1 MNFAHHVQTLQLIN
15 STHLQGCKTDL
26 CLLAA
31 EQHSP
36 YNKRSFICFSSMSRV
51 TMGTLQ
57 LVSFLGQ
64 KEEEG
69 EEISLQNGF

>member
-1 MNFAHHVQTLQLIN
+1 
-15 STHLQGCKTDL
+15 
-26 CLLAA
+26 
-31 EQHSP
+31 
-36 YNKRSFICFSSMSRV
+36 MSRV

>member
-1 MNFAHHVQTLQLIN
+1 MNFAHHAQTLHLIN
-15 STHLQGCKTDL
+15 STHLQGCKTDS
-26 CLLAA
+26 CLSAA
-31 EQHSP
+31 EQHNP
-36 YNKRSFICFSSMSRV
+36 YNESSFICFSSMSRV

-64 KEEEG
+64 KEDEG